1 MIAIPA
7 AYRTAD
13 TLAGPATQPWCAS
26 VTAPGTDRA
35 SFAVIHSRMRLFIA
49 HQADQWASVAARPA
63 PRMTASGDSHAI
75 QSA

>member
-7 AYRTAD
+7 AHRAAG
-13 TLAGPATQPWCAS
+13 TLAGTATQPGCAS

-35 SFAVIHSRMRLFIA
+35 SFTVIGSGISPFIA
-49 HQADQWASVAARPA
+49 HHADQWAPVATRPA
-63 PRMTASGDSHAI
+63 PRITASRDSHAI